1 MGRYDITERE
11 IHRIAD
17 SQEIAERGRRYFI
30 NGNVGAISFCE
41 GTITAKVKGHYGTYD
56 VEIEIDGKRVTNYS
70 CDCPYYGDGCKHIA
84 AVLYKFLNVKDRL
97 IKGQDGRQRNKHQK
111 EDMQWLKEIET
122 KEIIETVSQKNM
134 ERALEL
140 GDAKAMHLKRID
152 DNAVIACVH
161 DRGERNVVVEPSE
174 KYWGNAPFMARCDC
188 GRGYGSEKCEHIASV
203 ILAALKQ
210 AGRES
215 EVLKCEAKL
224 RALFKKQRF
233 LSLVG
238 YLDNLGQNEAR
249 AEKEYAFYFKA
260 EKQNGKVALSIEK
273 AQRLKSGGFG
283 KLSTATDKAIS
294 ENSQAFSE
302 KENSAFA
309 LFKHSLLE
317 ELYYSHRSNEKMV
330 KSKFDGALDSGL
342 FSRLREA
349 YSENPC
355 LFVNCAFPQDKAH
368 IEIALEKCDDARR
381 DYIFRLSATLGAKA
395 FALKQGKYEIMGQN
409 PLWLCIFNEENNAH
423 MFAETDCRQPE
434 ALKALLAHNEASIS
448 RGKVKEFAVK
458 YMQKLSGIGDI
469 ALPEEI
475 SAEEII
481 GEPKPRIFITEQNGA
496 PDIELR
502 FLYESDEAVYG
513 KGGDIIAAK
522 GGKLRRIR
530 RNLGKEEEWRGIML
544 ESQNEAAQGGKLPV
558 LDLQSWLADNGARL
572 AAKGFEI
579 YGADR
584 LFKRKVRF
592 DEAALHIEVSSG
604 IDWFDLKGEANF
616 GEEKLPLSSV
626 MQAINNNERFVKLSD
641 GTEGIIPKKW
651 IDSLS
656 YASAMVQYDEKEKKA
671 RAAKTQIA
679 LVETLLG
686 IADKK
691 SCDEGFNKFKEKFEN
706 FREIKEAPL
715 PGQFT
720 GVLREYQKAGYNW
733 MHFLKEFSFGGCLAD
748 DMGLGKTAQVLCMLL
763 HEKEQGSKGPSL
775 IVVPTSLVFNWVNE
789 VKKFAPSLEV
799 YVHHGMDRERGI
811 KGIMKKGADLIITT
825 YGTLRNDA
833 EIFKEPKFHY
843 IVLDESQSIKNP
855 LSKNSKSVFGLKSSH
870 RLVLTGTPIEN
881 NTMELWSQFAFL
893 NPGLLG
899 KMEHFKSAFAS
910 RIENNKDKAKA
921 EALKGMLNPFLLC
934 RKKEHVAKELP
945 EKQVTLLYC
954 KMEPK
959 QRDFYDYWREKFREE
974 IKESIKT
981 QGFMQ
986 SRMKILAGLTKLR
999 QICNHP
1005 LLVDESFVGD
1015 SGKFNLLI
1023 ENILPVIS
1031 SGHKCLIFSSF
1042 VKTLHIF
1049 RDYFTKNNIGFS
1061 YLDGSTTNRKKV
1073 VDSFQ
1078 NNEEIKVFLI
1088 SLKAGGLGLNLTAA
1102 DYVFVVDP
1110 WWNPAAE
1117 MQAIDRAHRIGQDK
1131 KVFVYKAIT
1140 KDSVEEKI
1148 LEMQQKKLDLVK
1160 NIITVEDGIFKR
1172 LDRED
1177 ILALFGQ

>member
-1 MGRYDITERE
+1 MGSYDITERE
-11 IHRIAD
+11 IRRIAD
-17 SQEIAERGRRYFI
+17 SNEIAERGRRYFI
-30 NGNVGAISFCE
+30 NGNVGAISFSE
-41 GTITAKVKGHYGTYD
+41 GTITAKVKGHYGTYE
-56 VEIEIDGKRVTNYS
+56 VEIEIEKNKVFNYS

-84 AVLYKFLNVKDRL
+84 AVLYKFLNVK
-97 IKGQDGRQRNKHQK
+97 NKIIGCQEKQAPQK
-111 EDMQWLKEIET
+111 DAMQWLKEIKT
-122 KEIIETVSQKNM
+122 KEIIESASPKNI

-140 GDAKAMHLKRID
+140 ADAKAAHLKHID
-152 DNAVIACVH
+152 NDAVIACVH
-161 DRGERNVVVEPSE
+161 DGKQCNVVVEPSE
-174 KYWGNAPFMARCDC
+174 KYWDNSPFMARCDC
-188 GRGYGSEKCEHIASV
+188 GRGYGSEKCEHIIAA
-203 ILAALKQ
+203 IFAALKQ

-215 EVLKCEAKL
+215 DVLKCESNL
-224 RALFKKQRF
+224 RALFKKQKF
-233 LSLVG
+233 SSLVG
-238 YLDNLGQNEAR
+238 FLDNLGQNEAK

-260 EKQNGKVALSIEK
+260 EKSYGKVALSIEK

-283 KLSTATDKAIS
+283 KLSTATDRFVS

-309 LFKHSLLE
+309 LFKHSLRE
-317 ELYYSHRSNEKMV
+317 EGNYYGYRNSEKMF
-330 KSKFDGALDSGL
+330 KTKFEGALDSEL
-342 FSRLREA
+342 FSRLREV

-355 LFVNCAFPQDKAH
+355 LFVNCIFPKDNAH
-368 IEIALEKCDDARR
+368 IEIALEKGDDARR

-409 PLWLCIFNEENNAH
+409 QLWLCIFDEENNLH
-423 MFAETDCRQPE
+423 LFAELDCKHPE
-434 ALKALLAHNEASIS
+434 AVKSLLAHNGALIS
-448 RGKVKEFAVK
+448 KRNVNDFAVK

-522 GGKLRRIR
+522 EGKLCRIK
-530 RNLGKEEEWRGIML
+530 RNLGKEEEWRSMML
-544 ESQNEAAQGGKLPV
+544 ENNSETAQSGNLLV
-558 LDLQSWLADNGARL
+558 SDLQSWLADNGARL

-584 LFKRKVRF
+584 IFKRKVRF

-604 IDWFDLKGEANF
+604 IDWFDLKGEASF
-616 GEEKLPLSSV
+616 GEEKLPLGSV

-656 YASAMVQYDEKEKKA
+656 YASALAQYNEKEKDM

-691 SCDEGFNKFKEKFEN
+691 SMDDGFNKFKEKFES
-706 FREIKEAPL
+706 FKEIKEAPL
-715 PGQFT
+715 PAKFT

-763 HEKEQGSKGPSL
+763 HEKEQGTKEPSL

-789 VKKFAPSLEV
+789 VKKFAPSLEI
-799 YVHHGMDRERGI
+799 YVHHGIDRERGI
-811 KGIMKKGADLIITT
+811 KSIMKIKADLIITT

-833 EIFKEPKFHY
+833 EIFKEKNFHY

-899 KMEHFKSAFAS
+899 NMEHFKRTFAS
-910 RIENNKDKAKA
+910 RIENSKDKAKA
-921 EALKGMLNPFLLC
+921 DALKGMLNPFLLC
-934 RKKEHVAKELP
+934 RKKENVAKELP

-954 KMEPK
+954 KMESK
-959 QRDFYDYWREKFREE
+959 QREFYDYWRENIRED
-974 IKESIKT
+974 IKETIRT

-1005 LLVDESFVGD
+1005 LLADESFVGD

-1023 ENILPVIS
+1023 ENILPVIK

-1049 RDYFTKNNIGFS
+1049 KDYFTKNNIGFS

-1073 VDSFQ
+1073 VEAFQ
-1078 NNEEIKVFLI
+1078 KNDEIKVFLI

>member
-1 MGRYDITERE
+1 MGSYDITERE
-11 IHRIAD
+11 IRRIAD
-17 SQEIAERGRRYFI
+17 SSEIAERGRRYFI
-30 NGNVGAISFCE
+30 NGNVGAISFCD

-56 VEIEIDGKRVTNYS
+56 VEIEIEKNKVFNYS

-84 AVLYKFLNVKDRL
+84 AVLYKFLNVKDKL
-97 IKGQDGRQRNKHQK
+97 IGCQEKQAPQK
-111 EDMQWLKEIET
+111 DAMHWLKEIKT
-122 KEIIETVSQKNM
+122 KEIIETISQKNM

-140 GDAKAMHLKRID
+140 GDAKAVHLKRID
-152 DNAVIACVH
+152 DNAVIGCVH
-161 DRGERNVVVEPSE
+161 DRGERNVVVEPPE
-174 KYWGNAPFMARCDC
+174 EYWDDASFTARCDC
-188 GRGYGSEKCEHIASV
+188 GRGYEKCEHIAAV

-210 AGRES
+210 AGKEE
-215 EVLKCEAKL
+215 EVSKCEANL
-224 RALFKKQRF
+224 RSLFKKQKFR
-233 LSLVG
+233 SLVG
-238 YLDNLGQNEAR
+238 YLDNLEQNEAR
-249 AEKEYAFYFKA
+249 AEREYTFYFKA
-260 EKQNGKVALSIEK
+260 ERIGGGIVLSVEK
-273 AQRLKSGGFG
+273 AQKLKSGGLG
-283 KLSTATDKAIS
+283 KLSAATDKLLL
-294 ENSQAFSE
+294 ENSKAFSE

-309 LFKHSLLE
+309 LFIHSLWE
-317 ELYYSHRSNEKMV
+317 EKYSYNYRSNDKMI
-330 KSKFDGALDSGL
+330 KRKFDGALDSGL

-349 YSENPC
+349 YSENPG
-355 LFVNCAFPQDKAH
+355 LFAGCAFPQDKTR
-368 IEIALEKCDDARR
+368 IEIALEKGMGAKKN
-381 DYIFRLSATLGAKA
+381 YIFGMSASLGTEK
-395 FALKQGKYEIMGQN
+395 FPLKQGTYEIMGQN
-409 PLWLCIFNEENNAH
+409 PLWLCIFNEENN
-423 MFAETDCRQPE
+423 MQLFAELDCNQPG
-434 ALKALLAHNEASIS
+434 AVKSLLAHNGAAIS
-448 RGKVKEFAVK
+448 NGNVKDFAVK

-502 FLYESDEAVYG
+502 FLYENDEAVYG

-544 ESQNEAAQGGKLPV
+544 ESQNEAAQGGNQPV
-558 LDLQSWLADNGARL
+558 PDLQSWLADNGARL

-604 IDWFDLKGEANF
+604 IDWFDLKGEASF
-616 GEEKLPLSSV
+616 GEEKLPLGSV

-656 YASAMVQYDEKEKKA
+656 CASAMVQYDEKEKKA

-691 SCDEGFNKFKEKFEN
+691 SCDDGFNKFKEKFEN

-715 PGQFT
+715 PSQFT

-763 HEKEQGSKGPSL
+763 HEKEQGIKAPSL

-789 VKKFAPSLEV
+789 VNKFAPSLEV

-811 KGIMKKGADLIITT
+811 KSIMKKGADLIITT

-833 EIFKEPKFHY
+833 EMFKEPKFHY

-899 KMEHFKSAFAS
+899 KMEHFKRTFAS

-921 EALKGMLNPFLLC
+921 DALRGMLNPFLLC
-934 RKKEHVAKELP
+934 RKKENVAKELP
-945 EKQVTLLYC
+945 KKQVTLLYC

-959 QRDFYDYWREKFREE
+959 QRDFYDHWREKFREE
-974 IKESIKT
+974 IKETIRT

-1042 VKTLHIF
+1042 VKTLRIF
-1049 RDYFTKNNIGFS
+1049 SDYFTKNNISFS

-1073 VDSFQ
+1073 VETFQ
-1078 NNEEIKVFLI
+1078 NNDEIKVFLI

-1160 NIITVEDGIFKR
+1160 NIITVEDGIFKK
-1172 LDRED
+1172 LGRED